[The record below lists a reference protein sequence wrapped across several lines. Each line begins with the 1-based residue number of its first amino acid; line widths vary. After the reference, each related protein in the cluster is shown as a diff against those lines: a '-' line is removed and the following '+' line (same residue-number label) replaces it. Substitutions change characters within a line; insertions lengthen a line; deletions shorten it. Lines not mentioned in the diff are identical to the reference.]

1 MLAALLAVDRRAS
14 PPPRRG
20 DRTVPTEAGSP
31 WPSMRHDRRNTG
43 ASPIRGRYH
52 AGDRPWS
59 FRTGK
64 GVFSTP
70 VIGADET
77 VYAGSADTWFYALGR
92 GGRLRWR
99 YKTGEIID
107 SAGRARRRAR

>member
-1 MLAALLAVDRRAS
+1 M
-14 PPPRRG
+14 
-20 DRTVPTEAGSP
+20 PTQAGSP

-43 ASPIRGRYH
+43 ASPLRGRYH

-70 VIGADET
+70 IVGADET
-77 VYAGSADTWFYALGR
+77 VYAGSGDTWFYALGR

-107 SAGRARRRAR
+107 SAGVLGRPAR